1 MGRQPPVVILTIRL
15 SYLVCSLL
23 AANWTWGLEVC
34 FSLETVLSDLFVSLK
49 ARRKLLARLAHPP
62 PPPALNRLSYLSSS
76 HHLDSVKPDKM
87 SDVKEGLSV
96 TLSAC
101 VSCLFNFS
109 QHWWLSKFLLSSK
122 LACRHYRWVANKQ
135 NKPEIRTSRLCPLTS
150 LHACSSA
157 LINPSPRSTFYTA
170 GFN

>member
-1 MGRQPPVVILTIRL
+1 MGFGGLFQFGNSFIWFICLIEGQEEVVGAPCP
-15 SYLVCSLL
+15 SP
-23 AANWTWGLEVC
+23 A
-34 FSLETVLSDLFVSLK
+34 
-49 ARRKLLARLAHPP
+49 
-62 PPPALNRLSYLSSS
+62 PPALNRLSYLSSS